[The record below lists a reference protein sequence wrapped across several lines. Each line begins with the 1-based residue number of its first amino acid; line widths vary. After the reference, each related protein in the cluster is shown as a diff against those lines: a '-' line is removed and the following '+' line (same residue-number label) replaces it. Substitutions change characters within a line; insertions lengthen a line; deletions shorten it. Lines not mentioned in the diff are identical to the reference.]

1 MAASSSIPSFLLPR
15 GGLSQSSLQYLRI
28 TPRRTLLRHA
38 NFSSSSASHAAP
50 TKPRVL
56 EKPDKFR
63 PPSHPARRVVNPN
76 KTPRNYPGPPP
87 TAKEIEDRKTK
98 RYPNMFPPEGTVLFK
113 FLTNKGI
120 HVWISMSV
128 LFSLAYFTW
137 STNFKRT
144 SPYAHLLPGW
154 SQLFSSPM
162 STISQFFTVMKMHA
176 EHTTVI
182 SKEKRKRISDDIDK
196 RKEYRIAHGL
206 EEDDRVKADDAHVA
220 EGVENAVVEGADN
233 VQSVSSEGT
242 APMRKPKRWLGIW

>member
-1 MAASSSIPSFLLPR
+1 MAAPSSIPAFLLPR

-28 TPRRTLLRHA
+28 TPRRTLLHHA

-76 KTPRNYPGPPP
+76 KSPRNYPGPPP

-120 HVWISMSV
+120 HAWISMSV

-206 EEDDRVKADDAHVA
+206 EEDDRVKVDDAQA
-220 EGVENAVVEGADN
+220 TEGVEDVVVEGVGN
-233 VQSVSSEGT
+233 VQNVSSEGT
-242 APMRKPKRWLGIW
+242 APTRKPKRWLGIW